1 MARKRNKPGERAAV
15 SDRYAAFAVHP
26 RYGQGPRV
34 TGLDPK
40 PSAALQP
47 GEALTVLHWHS
58 PGRKRIPN
66 TAVVANWRKQ
76 TFTVVPVTHYFDT
89 ARTCRDCGAEFI
101 FYALE
106 QQHWYEELGFSLDA
120 DCVRC
125 VPCRKVDQA
134 RAAQRRRYE
143 TLLHASQRTDEESL
157 EMAECCMALVEAAL
171 FSPRQTERVRM
182 LLNATAA
189 TASSKLQKRREQLR
203 ERLAAFAA
211 RSTSPVR

>member
-15 SDRYAAFAVHP
+15 PDRYAAFAVHP

-34 TGLDPK
+34 TGLNPQ
-40 PSAALQP
+40 PSSGAQP
-47 GEALTVLHWHS
+47 GEPLTFLHWH
-58 PGRKRIPN
+58 PPARKRIPN

-76 TFTVVPVTHYFDT
+76 KFTVVPVTHYFDA
-89 ARTCRDCGAEFI
+89 ARTCRDCGLEFI

-125 VPCRKVDQA
+125 VSCRKVDQA
-134 RAAQRRRYE
+134 IAAQRRRYE
-143 TLLHASQRTDEESL
+143 TLLHAPQRSDEESL
-157 EMAECCMALVEAAL
+157 DMAECCMALVEAAL

-182 LLNATAA
+182 LLNVTAA
-189 TASSKLQKRREQLR
+189 TAASKLQQRREQLR
-203 ERLAAFAA
+203 ERLAAFDTRQVAIA
-211 RSTSPVR
+211 R